1 MRNSPIGVF
10 DSGVGGLSVL
20 LEIQKLLPKETSI
33 FVADQ
38 AYVPYGEKT
47 KEQLLDRV
55 GRIMQFFKDKN
66 CKAVVAACNTAT
78 VYTIDEMRQKFE
90 FPIIGTVPV
99 VKTIAEITKTGKTAV
114 FSTPG
119 TAKSRYLTDL
129 IAKFAPNILVEKIG
143 GSNLE
148 ELVEKGEIDST
159 ETLRVLKKHLIPLV
173 EEGVDAIAL
182 GCTHYP
188 FLRKQ
193 VQDIVGP
200 NVKVV
205 DSGGAVARRLQFV
218 LDHENLL
225 STEKGEDL
233 YYTTGEAEKFESVA
247 GKLMNRKIKAEQI
260 QI

>member
-1 MRNSPIGVF
+1 MIFRVTSCV
-10 DSGVGGLSVL
+10 SW
-20 LEIQKLLPKETSI
+20 LLP
-33 FVADQ
+33 Q
-38 AYVPYGEKT
+38 
-47 KEQLLDRV
+47 
-55 GRIMQFFKDKN
+55 
-66 CKAVVAACNTAT
+66 
-78 VYTIDEMRQKFE
+78 
-90 FPIIGTVPV
+90 
-99 VKTIAEITKTGKTAV
+99 
-114 FSTPG
+114 
-119 TAKSRYLTDL
+119 
-129 IAKFAPNILVEKIG
+129 
-143 GSNLE
+143 GSNL
-148 ELVEKGEIDST
+148 
-159 ETLRVLKKHLIPLV
+159 LKKHLIPLV